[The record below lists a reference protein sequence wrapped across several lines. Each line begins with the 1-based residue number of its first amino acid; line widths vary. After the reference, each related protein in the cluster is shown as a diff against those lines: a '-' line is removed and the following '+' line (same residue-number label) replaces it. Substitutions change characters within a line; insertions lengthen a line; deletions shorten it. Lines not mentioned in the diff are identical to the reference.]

1 MKKLYF
7 IISLFCLAG
16 CSTFLE
22 EYSQDL
28 AYIHSY
34 EDLDELL
41 LGNVYFER
49 YTGTSWQ
56 FSGSSG
62 EQHYSWVHVSAD
74 ELQQM
79 TDGSWLSNGPGW
91 VTYGYFTWQYR
102 PYLSPDGAS
111 TVWDENSDFEK
122 LYSHINA
129 CNIILMEAE
138 TFEDDNDETVRE
150 NVNRIKGECYFM
162 RGSCYFLLANFYGKP
177 YAAAT
182 AASDPAVPL
191 KLSSYVEDIAYQ
203 RNSVAEVYAQ
213 VEADL
218 LEAER
223 LLQDVPKKSIY
234 RADVHAARLMLSRM
248 YLYICDYENAMR
260 YARLVTEEGPVL
272 ADLNGFAGEE
282 FLTVNTSEL
291 IFSTGSSALPGNVP
305 TLMNNYYVTGG
316 NEFELSDALLAS
328 YDPQHSHDLR
338 FGHFVAD
345 TNGRNTYVKLQGYYY
360 GISDLSDVFLLRTSE
375 AYLNLAEA
383 AACAGDDATAREAL
397 GALRE
402 RRIDRA
408 YYNPS
413 ELDGLS
419 GEELVD
425 FIREERRRELC
436 LEGHRWFDLRRYR
449 VAAAYPQ
456 EITLEHIHT
465 NRVYNESLGVY
476 ENQWVRRFVLP
487 SDDPAWVLP
496 LPEEEVDK
504 NTGMINNPRNER
516 SYENIN

>member
-16 CSTFLE
+16 CSSFLE

-102 PYLSPDGAS
+102 VYLSPDGTS

-138 TFEDDNDETVRE
+138 AFEGDDDETVQA

-218 LEAER
+218 L
-223 LLQDVPKKSIY
+223 
-234 RADVHAARLMLSRM
+234 
-248 YLYICDYENAMR
+248 
-260 YARLVTEEGPVL
+260 
-272 ADLNGFAGEE
+272 
-282 FLTVNTSEL
+282 
-291 IFSTGSSALPGNVP
+291 
-305 TLMNNYYVTGG
+305 
-316 NEFELSDALLAS
+316 
-328 YDPQHSHDLR
+328 
-338 FGHFVAD
+338 
-345 TNGRNTYVKLQGYYY
+345 
-360 GISDLSDVFLLRTSE
+360 
-375 AYLNLAEA
+375 
-383 AACAGDDATAREAL
+383 
-397 GALRE
+397 
-402 RRIDRA
+402 
-408 YYNPS
+408 
-413 ELDGLS
+413 
-419 GEELVD
+419 
-425 FIREERRRELC
+425 
-436 LEGHRWFDLRRYR
+436 
-449 VAAAYPQ
+449 
-456 EITLEHIHT
+456 
-465 NRVYNESLGVY
+465 
-476 ENQWVRRFVLP
+476 
-487 SDDPAWVLP
+487 
-496 LPEEEVDK
+496 
-504 NTGMINNPRNER
+504 
-516 SYENIN
+516 